1 MCHFVSILCVTQR
14 YPDDVLVH
22 HSDYDQ
28 NNYYRAFS
36 TLPDDVNM
44 EGVLSLELYR
54 AYFHGFVFQNC
65 AVATPGVGHNEM
77 YPCIPNDNYNYGYSM
92 TGVVDPP
99 GTATPA
105 SLAVSDWMVLTKD

>member
-44 EGVLSLELYR
+44 EG
-54 AYFHGFVFQNC
+54 NC